1 MSPRAL
7 YRPEPSGTA
16 QKHPKAIFSRV
27 LLFLQ
32 ELLQTSRNLSKLLCP
47 CPWLGQVCWGVVRGW
62 LGGGSG
68 VARGWLGRGS
78 GWLGGGSGV
87 ARGWLGVGWLGGG
100 SGLGRGWLGRGS
112 GVARGWLGGG
122 SGVARGWLGEW
133 FWCWRGCS
141 RDKGMV
147 LMFVGSNG
155 LVWVVFLLKSPGW
168 QPRFGFQGF

>member
-1 MSPRAL
+1 MIEENVLRASRASRHVPQGAL
-7 YRPEPSGTA
+7 SARTFRDS
-16 QKHPKAIFSRV
+16 PKAPQSNIFTSSVVSSRTTTNIAKFKQAAV
-27 LLFLQ
+27 PL
-32 ELLQTSRNLSKLLCP
+32 P
-47 CPWLGQVCWGVVRGW
+47 VVGSGL

-68 VARGWLGRGS
+68 VARGWLGGGS
-78 GWLGGGSGV
+78 GEARGGSGV

-100 SGLGRGWLGRGS
+100 SGEARGWLAGDGS
-112 GVARGWLGGG
+112 GVARGWLGG
-122 SGVARGWLGEW
+122 W

-155 LVWVVFLLKSPGW
+155 LVWVVFLLKPPGW